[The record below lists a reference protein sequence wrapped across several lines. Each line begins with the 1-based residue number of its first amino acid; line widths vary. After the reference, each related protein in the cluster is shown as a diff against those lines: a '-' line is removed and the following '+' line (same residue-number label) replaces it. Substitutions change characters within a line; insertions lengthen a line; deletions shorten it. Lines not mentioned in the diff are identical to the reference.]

1 MSTNEEA
8 LLLLPKENHPT
19 IAKRT
24 NHLTEVHVV
33 TVMIPPRTVIQAAGM
48 QLIKVLLIAV
58 ADISEK
64 KVLIQNNKV
73 SLNLTL
79 LK

>member
-1 MSTNEEA
+1 
-8 LLLLPKENHPT
+8 
-19 IAKRT
+19 
-24 NHLTEVHVV
+24 
-33 TVMIPPRTVIQAAGM
+33 MILPRTVIQAAGM

-58 ADISEK
+58 ADIREK

>member
-1 MSTNEEA
+1 M
-8 LLLLPKENHPT
+8 
-19 IAKRT
+19 I
-24 NHLTEVHVV
+24 HL
-33 TVMIPPRTVIQAAGM
+33 RTVIQAAGM